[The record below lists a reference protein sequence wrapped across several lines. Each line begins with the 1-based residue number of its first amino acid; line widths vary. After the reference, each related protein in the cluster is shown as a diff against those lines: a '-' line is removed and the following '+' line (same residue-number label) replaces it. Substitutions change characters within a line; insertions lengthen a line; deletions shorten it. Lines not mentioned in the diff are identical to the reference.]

1 MKKKTKVLSLV
12 AVGLLVVLGVS
23 LYASGGSLQ
32 GRFGLSPNII
42 RGGVAIS
49 VSASTPA
56 SGDVAAGTTVEVAK
70 YDITATQQDFVI
82 DTLTIDNKNLDT
94 DNNISAI
101 NLSYSNGSSIVTS
114 NGYLVS
120 GVATFSGLSIYVPKD
135 STTTL
140 DISVDLNTPF
150 PGSAT
155 PGETIQLY
163 VDSAGFKAVGQ
174 KNSLI
179 VTKYTGTNIQNTGT
193 MTVIK

>member
-1 MKKKTKVLSLV
+1 MKTKTKALSLV
-12 AVGLLVVLGVS
+12 ALGLLVVLGVS
-23 LYASGGSLQ
+23 IYASGGALQ
-32 GRFGLSPNII
+32 GRFGLSPNLI
-42 RGGVAIS
+42 RGELAFS

-56 SGDVAAGTTVEVAK
+56 SGDVVAGTTVEVAK

-82 DTLTIDNKNLDT
+82 DTLTIDNKMADS
-94 DNNISAI
+94 DNNISVI
-101 NLSYSNGSSIVTS
+101 KLSYSNGTSTVTS
-114 NGYLVS
+114 NGYLAS

-163 VDSAGFKAVGQ
+163 VDSTGFNAVGQ

>member
-1 MKKKTKVLSLV
+1 MKKKTKVLSGIAL
-12 AVGLLVVLGVS
+12 GLLVVLGVS
-23 LYASGGSLQ
+23 LYASGGALQ

-56 SGDVAAGTTVEVAK
+56 SGDVTAGTTVEVAK

-82 DTLTIDNKNLDT
+82 DTLTIDNKMADS
-94 DNNISAI
+94 DNNISVI
-101 NLSYSNGSSIVTS
+101 KLSYSNGSSIVTS
-114 NGYLVS
+114 TGYLAS

-163 VDSAGFKAVGQ
+163 VDSTGFNAVGQ